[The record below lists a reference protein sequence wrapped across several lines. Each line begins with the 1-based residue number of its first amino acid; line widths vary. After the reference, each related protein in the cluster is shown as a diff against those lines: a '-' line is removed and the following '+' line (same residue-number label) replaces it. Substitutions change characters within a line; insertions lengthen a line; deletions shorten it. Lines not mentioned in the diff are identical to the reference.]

1 MICCRCGR
9 KNVEVREN
17 AFARLRPEI
26 GFVRRAAPDVIA
38 GIDRLDRG
46 RDLGAHARADTVA
59 ADEDI
64 GAFAAAAGK
73 MHDDAGAVLL
83 HALEGVAEMV
93 TRRIDGLA
101 QEPLQPIPGGEN
113 LRQIFLSDDA
123 PVAVESDAF
132 LDFDAEVARA
142 GAARAKRVQ

>member
-1 MICCRCGR
+1 LG
-9 KNVEVREN
+9 VGGEEGGEGGEEVWGGVG
-17 AFARLRPEI
+17 LGM

-46 RDLGAHARADTVA
+46 RDLGAHARADAVT

-64 GAFAAAAGK
+64 GALAMPAGE

-83 HALEGVAEMV
+83 HALEGMAEMV

-101 QEPLQPIPGGEN
+101 QEPLQPVPRGEN
-113 LRQIFLSDDA
+113 LR
-123 PVAVESDAF
+123 
-132 LDFDAEVARA
+132 
-142 GAARAKRVQ
+142 